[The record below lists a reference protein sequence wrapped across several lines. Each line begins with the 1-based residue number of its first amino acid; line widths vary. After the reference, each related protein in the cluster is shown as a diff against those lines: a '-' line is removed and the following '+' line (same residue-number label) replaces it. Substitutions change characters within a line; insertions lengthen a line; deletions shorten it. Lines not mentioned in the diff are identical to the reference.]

1 MLAQLPSSRL
11 KVVVLASGSGTLLQA
26 LLDDAADPQAPY
38 EMVAV
43 GSDVPGAPALE
54 RAERSGVRTFV
65 VRTADHPDRAA
76 WDQALARTISEH
88 EPDLVVLAG
97 FMKLVGPAV
106 LGALGDKIV
115 NSHPSLLPSFPGMKA
130 PADALAHG
138 VKITGCTIFTVDSG
152 VDTGA
157 ILAQHAVPVEKTDTV
172 ESLHERIKVAE
183 RALLVSVV
191 RELAFPIHSERS

>member
-1 MLAQLPSSRL
+1 MLTQLPSSRL

-26 LLDDAADPQAPY
+26 LLDDATDPQAPY
-38 EMVAV
+38 ELVAV
-43 GSDVPGAPALE
+43 GSDLPGAQALE
-54 RAERSGVRTFV
+54 RAAASGVQTFV
-65 VRTADHPDRAA
+65 VRTADHPTRAD
-76 WDQALARTISEH
+76 WDAELARVLTDH
-88 EPDLVVLAG
+88 RPDLIVLAG

-106 LGALGDKIV
+106 LAAHADRIV

-138 VKITGCTIFTVDSG
+138 VKITGCTIFTVDAG

-157 ILAQHAVPVEKTDTV
+157 ILAQQAVPVENGDTV
-172 ESLHERIKVAE
+172 DTLHERIKVAE

-191 RELAFPIHSERS
+191 RELSLPIHRKRS